1 MVEGEANDTSKA
13 PKANDD
19 DLKLF
24 EYQSQG
30 AEWLFGLRK
39 ALLADE
45 MGLGKSAQAITAA
58 SRLKPSRVV
67 VLCPAVA
74 RDNWDREFRRFS
86 DRAWRSNI
94 IYSRTEPRRLD
105 ADLIISSYDLA
116 DGVAG
121 CLRDSERIGVLIL
134 DEAQFLK
141 STESKRT
148 QVTLGRGGLVRRAD
162 RVWALSGTPAP
173 NHAAELWPLLFTFGQ
188 TKLSYPEFVE
198 RFCNT
203 YRFKPPRGEPRIQI
217 TGTKTERIDELRA
230 ILAPIMLRRRK
241 VDVLKD
247 LPSISFSDIVVPANP
262 VDYEIQYVQWTHPYD
277 RRAELEAI
285 IDKERKLVTAICD
298 ASETWK
304 QTFSGISGVMGSVA
318 GLRRYT
324 GLQKVDGIAE
334 LVASELENGDYEKIV
349 IFGIHQ
355 GVIEGLRQKLRP
367 FKPVTLYGQ
376 TPAAK
381 RQINVDKFQKNP
393 RCKVFIGNIQ
403 AAGTAIT
410 LTAAHNVL
418 FAEQSWV
425 PGENAQ
431 AAMRCH
437 RIGQERP
444 VTVRFAGLANSID
457 EKVASTLRRKTK
469 ELMHLFD
476 GRFVPSDDPTSVED
490 ASAIVPMFLD
500 REDIFS

>member
-1 MVEGEANDTSKA
+1 MV
-13 PKANDD
+13 DD
-19 DLKLF
+19 EFKLF
-24 EYQSQG
+24 DYQSTG
-30 AEWLFGLRK
+30 ADWLRERK
-39 ALLADE
+39 TALLADE

-58 SRLKPSRVV
+58 SKINPLRVV

-74 RDNWDREFRRFS
+74 RENWDREFRRFS
-86 DRAWRSNI
+86 DRPWRSDI
-94 IYSRTEPRRLD
+94 IFSRSEPRRLD
-105 ADLIISSYDLA
+105 ADLIISSYNLA
-116 DGVAG
+116 DELARG
-121 CLRDSERIGVLIL
+121 LRDTERIGVLIL

-173 NHAAELWPLLFTFGQ
+173 NHAAELWPILFTFGQ

-198 RFCNT
+198 RYCTT
-203 YRFKPPRGEPRIQI
+203 YSFKPPRGETRIQI
-217 TGTKTERIDELRA
+217 TGTKPERIDELRA
-230 ILAPIMLRRRK
+230 ILDPIMLRRRK

-247 LPSISFSDIVVPANP
+247 LPSITFSDIVVPANAI
-262 VDYEIQYVQWTHPYD
+262 DYEIQYVQWTHPYD
-277 RRAELEAI
+277 RRAELEALV
-285 IDKERKLVTAICD
+285 DKERKLVTAICE
-298 ASETWK
+298 ASPSWRQE
-304 QTFSGISGVMGSVA
+304 FNGLSGVMNSVA

-324 GLQKVDGIAE
+324 GLQKVDGIAD
-334 LVASELENGDYEKIV
+334 LVAQELENGDYAKIV
-349 IFGIHQ
+349 IFAIHQ
-355 GVIEGLRQKLRP
+355 GVIEGLRHKLRR

-393 RCKVFIGNIQ
+393 KCRIFIGNIQ

-410 LTAAHNVL
+410 LTSAHNVL

-444 VTVRFAGLANSID
+444 VFVRFAGLANSID
-457 EKVASTLRRKTK
+457 AKVASTLRRKTR

-476 GRFVPSDDPTSVED
+476 GRYVPSESPESVDDP
-490 ASAIVPMFLD
+490 SAIVPMFLD
-500 REDIFS
+500 REDIFT